1 MAIKPIDKN
10 WGNDNKKINYLGKD
24 FATLKQNLIDYTK
37 TYFPNTYSDFNESSP
52 GMVFVEQAAAI
63 GDILSFYQ
71 DVQLKESMLAYATER
86 KNVIALAQSMGYK
99 PKVTTPAVTTM
110 TVYQLIPSVFAAN
123 GNTGIDFSPDSKFYL
138 TIKEGMEISSTT
150 NSNVT
155 FRTTDAVNFSE
166 TGSNSTSVFERDA
179 NGNPTRY
186 LISKTVK
193 AISAREASTSIS
205 FQQSDTD
212 YPSETISDLNIIG
225 ITSVVDSNTNEI
237 FYEVPYLA
245 QESIFVEKPNTSYN
259 SDLSEFSGSVPYILE
274 VQKAPRRFSVK
285 VNSDNTMDLQFGN
298 GGGTG
303 LTDEQIL
310 PNTKNIG
317 LGLANT
323 IQRLN
328 QGIDPSNF
336 LKTNTFGISPAGKTL
351 LVKYL
356 IGGGVESN
364 VNVGDLTTISNIQF
378 EEDLLSFTTAN
389 VEVYND
395 IKSSVAVENLEPAVG
410 GRGSESIEEIRQN
423 ALGSFGSQNRAVTRQ
438 DYIVRALS
446 MPQKYGSIAKVY
458 VSPDGEID
466 NNSPSSILANPKYI
480 SEFVGL
486 VEGLKGKPSSEVQKE
501 LVKYLS
507 QKRSAISEVNN
518 PFAINMYILGYD
530 VNKKLTNLNTAIKQN
545 LKTYLGE
552 YRLMTD
558 SVNLLNGFIVN
569 IGCDFEVICYSNYNK
584 NEVVAN
590 CLVELQ
596 DYFNIENWTFN
607 KPINLSEIELILA
620 NVEGV
625 MSVPSV
631 KIYNLC
637 GGDGNY
643 STNKYNIEQATKDKM
658 IYPSLDPCVFEVKY
672 PNKDIK
678 GRAL

>member
-24 FATLKQNLIDYTK
+24 FAALKQNLIDYTK
-37 TYFPNTYSDFNESSP
+37 TYFPNSYSDFSDSSP
-52 GMVFVEQAAAI
+52 GTIFIEQAAAI

-86 KNVIALAQSMGYK
+86 KNVISLAQTMGYK
-99 PKVTTPAVTTM
+99 PKVTTPAVTTI
-110 TVYQLIPSVFAAN
+110 TVYQLVPSVGVGSN
-123 GNTGIDFSPDSKFYL
+123 SSPDTKYYL
-138 TIKEGMEISSTT
+138 RIKEGMEVQSST
-150 NSNVT
+150 NPSIV
-155 FRTTDAVNFSE
+155 FRTTDSVNFAE
-166 TGSNSTSVFERDA
+166 TGSNSVSVFERDG

-186 LISKTVK
+186 LIGKTVK
-193 AISAREASTSIS
+193 AISARETSTTIS
-205 FQQSDTD
+205 FSTTDTD
-212 YPSETISDLNIIG
+212 YTSTTLTDTDIIG
-225 ITSVVDSNTNEI
+225 ITSVTDSNTNEI
-237 FYEVPYLA
+237 WYEVPYLA
-245 QESIFVEKPNTSYN
+245 QESVFIEKPNTSYN
-259 SDLSEFSGSVPYILE
+259 SDLSDFSGSVPYILE
-274 VQKAPRRFSVK
+274 IQKVPHRFSTK
-285 VNSDNTMDLQFGN
+285 VNSDNTIDLQFGN

-317 LGLANT
+317 LGLANS

-328 QGIDPSNF
+328 QSIDPSNF

-351 LVKYL
+351 LIKYL
-356 IGGGVESN
+356 VGGGIESN
-364 VNVGDLTTISNIQF
+364 INTGDLTTIKKIEF
-378 EEDLLSFTTAN
+378 EEDLLSFNAAN
-389 VEVYND
+389 AGVYND
-395 IKSSVAVENLEPAVG
+395 IKTTVACENLEPAVG
-410 GRGSESIEEIRQN
+410 GRGIESIEEIRQN

-446 MPQKYGSIAKVY
+446 MPERYGSIAKVY
-458 VSPDGEID
+458 VSPDGEVD

-480 SEFVGL
+480 TEFVAL
-486 VEGLKGKPSSEVQKE
+486 VDGLKDKPQSEVQKE

-518 PFAINMYILGYD
+518 PFAINMYVLGYD
-530 VNKKLTNLNTAIKQN
+530 GNKKLTNLNTAVKQN

-569 IGCDFEVICYSNYNK
+569 IGCDFEIICYSNYNK
-584 NEVVAN
+584 NEVIAN
-590 CLVELQ
+590 CLLQMQ

-607 KPINLSEIELILA
+607 KPINISEIELILA

-631 KIYNLC
+631 KIHNLC

-643 STNKYNIEQATKDKM
+643 STNKYNIDQATKDK
-658 IYPSLDPCVFEVKY
+658 IVYPSLDPCVFEVKY

>member
-10 WGNDNKKINYLGKD
+10 WGNDNKKISYLGKD

-37 TYFPNTYSDFNESSP
+37 TYFPNTYSDFNEASP
-52 GMVFVEQAAAI
+52 GMVFIEQASAI

-86 KNVIALAQSMGYK
+86 KNVIALAQAMGYK

-110 TVYQLIPSVFAAN
+110 TVYQLVPSVGVGVA
-123 GNTGIDFSPDSKFYL
+123 SVPDSRFYL
-138 TIKEGMEISSTT
+138 RVKEGMEIQSST
-150 NSNVT
+150 NSSVI
-155 FRTTDAVNFSE
+155 FRTTDSVNFAE
-166 TGSNSTSVFERDA
+166 TGSNSVSVFER
-179 NGNPTRY
+179 NEQGNPTRY

-193 AISAREASTSIS
+193 AISARQTTTSII
-205 FQQSDTD
+205 FQGTDTD
-212 YPSETISDLNIIG
+212 YPTATLADTNIIG
-225 ITSVVDSNTNEI
+225 ITSIVDSNTNELW
-237 FYEVPYLA
+237 YEVPYLA
-245 QESIFVEKPNTSYN
+245 QESVFVEKQNTSYN
-259 SDLSEFSGSVPYILE
+259 SDLNEFSGSVPYILE
-274 VQKAPRRFSVK
+274 VQKVPRRFSVK
-285 VNSDNTMDLQFGN
+285 VNSDNTIDLQFGN
-298 GGGTG
+298 GGGSG

-317 LGLANT
+317 LGLANSV
-323 IQRLN
+323 QRLN
-328 QGIDPSNF
+328 QSIDPSNF

-351 LVKYL
+351 SINYLV
-356 IGGGVESN
+356 GGGIESN
-364 VNVGDLTTISNIQF
+364 VNTGDLTTIRTIEF
-378 EEDLLSFTTAN
+378 EEDVLSIPSDILSA
-389 VEVYND
+389 YND
-395 IKSSVAVENLEPAVG
+395 TKTTVAVENLEPAVG
-410 GRGSESIEEIRQN
+410 GRSSESIEEIRQN

-446 MPQKYGSIAKVY
+446 MPERYGSVAKVY

-466 NNSPSSILANPKYI
+466 NNSPSSILSNPKYI

-518 PFAINMYILGYD
+518 PFAINMYVLGYD
-530 VNKKLTNLNTAIKQN
+530 ENKKLTNLNTAIKQN

-584 NEVVAN
+584 NEVIAN
-590 CLVELQ
+590 CLLEMQ
-596 DYFNIENWTFN
+596 DYFNIDNWTFN

-631 KIYNLC
+631 KIHNLC

-643 STNKYNIEQATKDKM
+643 STNKYNIEQATKDK
-658 IYPSLDPCVFEVKY
+658 IVYPSLDPAIFEVKY

>member
-10 WGNDNKKINYLGKD
+10 WGNDNKKISYLGKD
-24 FATLKQNLIDYTK
+24 FAALKQNLIDYTK
-37 TYFPNTYSDFNESSP
+37 TYFPNTYSDFNEASP

-86 KNVIALAQSMGYK
+86 KNVIALAQAMGYK

-110 TVYQLIPSVFAAN
+110 TVYQLVPSVGVGTN
-123 GNTGIDFSPDSKFYL
+123 SVPDSRYYL
-138 TIKEGMEISSTT
+138 RIKEGMEIQSST
-150 NSNVT
+150 NAAII
-155 FRTTDAVNFSE
+155 FRTTDSINFSE
-166 TGSNSTSVFERDA
+166 TGSNSVSVFERDTQ
-179 NGNPTRY
+179 GNPTRY

-193 AISAREASTSIS
+193 AISAKQISTSIT
-205 FQQSDTD
+205 FQDTDTD
-212 YPSETISDLNIIG
+212 YPSTTLLDTNIIG
-225 ITSVVDSNTNEI
+225 ITSIVDSDTNEI

-245 QESIFVEKPNTSYN
+245 QESIFVEKSNISYN

-274 VQKAPRRFSVK
+274 VQKVPRRFSVK
-285 VNSDNTMDLQFGN
+285 VNSNNTIDLQFGN
-298 GGGTG
+298 GGGSG
-303 LTDEQIL
+303 FTDEQIL

-317 LGLANT
+317 LGLANSV
-323 IQRLN
+323 QRLN

-356 IGGGVESN
+356 VGGGVESN
-364 VNVGDLTTISNIQF
+364 VNVGDLTSIRVIEF
-378 EEDLLSFTTAN
+378 EEDLLSIPSDILN
-389 VEVYND
+389 SYND
-395 IKSSVAVENLEPAVG
+395 IKTTVAVENLEAAVG
-410 GRGSESIEEIRQN
+410 GRSSESVEEIRQN

-446 MPQKYGSIAKVY
+446 MPERYGSIAKVY
-458 VSPDGEID
+458 VSPDGEVD
-466 NNSPSSILANPKYI
+466 NNSPASILANPKYI

-486 VEGLKGKPSSEVQKE
+486 VDGLKGKPQSEVQTE

-530 VNKKLTNLNTAIKQN
+530 ENKKLTNLNTAVKQN

-584 NEVVAN
+584 NEVITN
-590 CLVELQ
+590 CLVQMQ
-596 DYFNIENWTFN
+596 DYFNIDNWTFN
-607 KPINLSEIELILA
+607 KPINISEMELILA